1 MKFRKNRP
9 KKVFGEFQGPSMFF
23 FVTIQN
29 ILIAKRIF
37 LQNFKQHQGCV
48 QKRTFVT
55 NCKLQPLRTESCN
68 VRAELQPFR
77 NCHNCKKNRTKLLQS

>member
-1 MKFRKNRP
+1 MFIRL
-9 KKVFGEFQGPSMFF
+9 KV
-23 FVTIQN
+23 IQ
-29 ILIAKRIF
+29 L
-37 LQNFKQHQGCV
+37 LGCV

-77 NCHNCKKNRTKLLQS
+77 NCHNCKKNSHEAITIVM